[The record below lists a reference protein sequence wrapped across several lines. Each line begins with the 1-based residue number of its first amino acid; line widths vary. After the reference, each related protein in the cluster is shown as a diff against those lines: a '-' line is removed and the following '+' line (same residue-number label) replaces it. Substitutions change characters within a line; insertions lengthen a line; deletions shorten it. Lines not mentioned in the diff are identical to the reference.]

1 MVFGQDLDRTP
12 EPNLIRSTRGAS
24 GCASGTSGTSGASG
38 ASGMPRRAPW
48 LANTGHVTPDGAF
61 KHAAGV
67 AFLVVWSII
76 GLAAFFMSVVCFTR
90 RGSTAGQNM
99 IGLLLSLFLGPF
111 YWLYYFGS
119 GSYCSTGSAGRPS
132 DL

>member
-12 EPNLIRSTRGAS
+12 EPNLIRVTRAAS
-24 GCASGTSGTSGASG
+24 GCASGTSGIS
-38 ASGMPRRAPW
+38 RRAPW
-48 LANTGHVTPDGAF
+48 LANTGHVTPDGLF

-119 GSYCSTGSAGRPS
+119 GSYCSTGQVLGPV
-132 DL
+132 

>member
-12 EPNLIRSTRGAS
+12 EPSLIRATRGCAS
-24 GCASGTSGTSGASG
+24 GCASGIS
-38 ASGMPRRAPW
+38 RRAPW

-111 YWLYYFGS
+111 YWLYYLGS
-119 GSYCSTGSAGRPS
+119 GSYCQHGPALGPV
-132 DL
+132 

>member
-12 EPNLIRSTRGAS
+12 EPSLIRATRGAS
-24 GCASGTSGTSGASG
+24 GCASGGTSGTSGGIS
-38 ASGMPRRAPW
+38 RRAPW
-48 LANTGHVTPDGAF
+48 LANTGRVTPDGAF

-119 GSYCSTGSAGRPS
+119 GSYCRTAGRASGLSVPRG
-132 DL
+132 